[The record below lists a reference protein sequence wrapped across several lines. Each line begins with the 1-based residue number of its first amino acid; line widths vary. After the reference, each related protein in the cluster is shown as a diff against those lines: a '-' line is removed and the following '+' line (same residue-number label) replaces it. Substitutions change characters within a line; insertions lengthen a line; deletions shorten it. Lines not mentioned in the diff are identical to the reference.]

1 MTRREWL
8 QGIAAGIVS
17 GAVNLPKQGRQVFR
31 LACNARPRA
40 YPHGGPGAPQP
51 DAKSRPAQ
59 YSAAVDRL
67 QSIETFVRVA
77 QTQSFAEAARQLR
90 VANSV
95 VTTRVKQLEE
105 FLGAPLFHR
114 STRVVRLSD
123 MGQAFLRDCTE
134 LVGRANDIVDQMRD
148 ARGTPSGTLR
158 VHALTGMVLGRFAT
172 LLREFQTNY
181 PDIHLELIVSDA
193 VADPVKAGVD
203 CALQIFPAASQE
215 LVSRP
220 LFPVRRLLCATP
232 AYLEAHGTP
241 ATPRELHRHKLG
253 LYSGYPTRDRWTF
266 HHKGEQTTIY
276 LAAALLTNSVHLLR
290 EYALEHAGIVCLPT
304 LVAGDAI
311 ARGELRVVLA
321 EHQLSSFSLSAVYAG
336 TSRNALKLRLFIEHI
351 ATRFT
356 RVPPWDAT
364 LIERGMIPAELIEF
378 SRSSG

>member
-1 MTRREWL
+1 M
-8 QGIAAGIVS
+8 
-17 GAVNLPKQGRQVFR
+17 
-31 LACNARPRA
+31 
-40 YPHGGPGAPQP
+40 
-51 DAKSRPAQ
+51 RPAQ

-158 VHALTGMVLGRFAT
+158 VHALTGMVLGRFAS
-172 LLREFQTNY
+172 LIREFQTTN
-181 PDIHLELIVSDA
+181 PPNHHQMIVSA
-193 VADPVKAGVD
+193 AGADPGKAGGD
-203 CALQIFPAASQE
+203 SARQIFPAASQE

-220 LFPVRRLLCATP
+220 LFPVRRVLCATP
-232 AYLEAHGTP
+232 AYLEEHGTP

-311 ARGELRVVLA
+311 ARGDLRVVLA
-321 EHQLSSFSLSAVYAG
+321 DHQLSSFSQRAVFAG
-336 TSRNALKLRLFIEHI
+336 TTRNTHNHRLLIQHK
-351 ATRFT
+351 APPFT
-356 RVPPWDAT
+356 PVPPWDAT
-364 LIERGMIPAELIEF
+364 LIERGMIPAELIEY